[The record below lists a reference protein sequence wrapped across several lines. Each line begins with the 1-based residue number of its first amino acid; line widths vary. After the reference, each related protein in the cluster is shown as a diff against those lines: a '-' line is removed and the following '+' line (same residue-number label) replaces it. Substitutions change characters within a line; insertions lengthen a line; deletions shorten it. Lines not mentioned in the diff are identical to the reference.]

1 MDIRKIII
9 GYAAAILV
17 TFSIFINQT
26 LAQEGITAGHLLLNA
41 PSRAAKTW
49 PSSSRT
55 R

>member
-26 LAQEGITAGHLLLNA
+26 LAQEGITAEISPPYA

>member
-9 GYAAAILV
+9 GYTAAILV

-26 LAQEGITAGHLLLNA
+26 LAQEGITARSPPYA